1 MLTTTALL
9 GGTIVFA
16 AHYTYHFTHHTSP
29 TTSSSVA
36 APAAQD
42 GAKPKHF
49 GTGKSKSTSPT
60 TKPTDPTKT
69 TSTEDKTPS
78 PTDSTS
84 PPSSGASSPPS
95 NPPATDC
102 AHTPHSCGF
111 PDATNTGPV
120 GCSSYTNMSGNI
132 TINTDNTVINCV
144 RMTGSFDVYA
154 NNVTIKNSIITTSN
168 WWGVNQRIHYS
179 GLKVLHNTITGNAG
193 HGPDNGGEDY
203 GFSNSGTNV
212 EAGWNNIS
220 QFGAAI
226 STSNG
231 NIHDNYGHDNQP
243 FIPYCGSDANDKPI
257 VCNYYVHSDPFISSG
272 NDTGGLTIRHNTL
285 FDPETTEMGASAS
298 IGLFA
303 DDGPVS
309 NTTVDNNLIAGG
321 AYCIYPGGGST
332 SSNIVITNNHF
343 STLYWANCGV
353 YGPDATSYWH
363 TGSGNVWSGNVWA
376 DGPNAGQT
384 VNP

>member
-1 MLTTTALL
+1 
-9 GGTIVFA
+9 
-16 AHYTYHFTHHTSP
+16 
-29 TTSSSVA
+29 
-36 APAAQD
+36 
-42 GAKPKHF
+42 
-49 GTGKSKSTSPT
+49 
-60 TKPTDPTKT
+60 
-69 TSTEDKTPS
+69 
-78 PTDSTS
+78 
-84 PPSSGASSPPS
+84 
-95 NPPATDC
+95 
-102 AHTPHSCGF
+102 
-111 PDATNTGPV
+111 
-120 GCSSYTNMSGNI
+120 MSGNI
-132 TINTDNTVINCV
+132 TINTDGTVINCV

-154 NNVTIKNSIITTSN
+154 NNVTIENSIITTSN
-168 WWGVNQRIHYS
+168 WWGVNLRIHYS
-179 GLKVLHNTITGNAG
+179 GLKVLHNTITGNVG

-220 QFGAAI
+220 EFGAAI

-231 NIHDNYGHDNQP
+231 YIHDNYGHDNQP
-243 FIPYCGSDANDKPI
+243 FIPYCGSDAHDNPI
-257 VCNYYVHSDPFISSG
+257 VCDYYVHSDPFISSG
-272 NDTGGLTIRHNTL
+272 NDTSGLTIRHNTF

-303 DDGPVS
+303 DDGPVN

-353 YGPDATSYWH
+353 YGPDATTYWH
-363 TGSGNVWSGNVWA
+363 AGSGNVWGGNVWA
-376 DGPNAGQT
+376 DGPHAGQA